1 MENNSLQIGL
11 CFTLSHW
18 WQVPGKVLNL
28 CNCWAT
34 VWFSAEWILEALQS
48 PLSLWWSHYEL
59 CHRCFINWEKCWNI
73 AREQLILY
81 GSPMD
86 RAGKSLRSRS
96 IPLSCKEERWMWFV
110 LENKSQVLV
119 LSTASLVTSLLAL
132 KIAPGMFCV
141 ADGNGELDSPCCQI
155 LVSFLSE
162 TKADWSL
169 NILRDFGWT
178 GNVCWSLKLNTHFC
192 LT

>member
-1 MENNSLQIGL
+1 M
-11 CFTLSHW
+11 
-18 WQVPGKVLNL
+18 
-28 CNCWAT
+28 
-34 VWFSAEWILEALQS
+34 
-48 PLSLWWSHYEL
+48 
-59 CHRCFINWEKCWNI
+59 
-73 AREQLILY
+73 
-81 GSPMD
+81 
-86 RAGKSLRSRS
+86 
-96 IPLSCKEERWMWFV
+96 
-110 LENKSQVLV
+110 LV

-178 GNVCWSLKLNTHFC
+178 GNVC
-192 LT
+192 